1 MLSIKHVIILVVAV
15 LLLSIG
21 AAAFYKIFFT
31 AHSIKI
37 GYIFP
42 GPVNEKGWNMEHY
55 DAVKKACAHQ
65 GLELIYRDN
74 VPEAMDP
81 ASRAVE
87 SLIDEGALAA
97 EAEIAI
103 LMEYLPKQLSED
115 EVRSL
120 VKEAIAASG
129 AASPKDM
136 GKVMKELMP
145 KVKGRADG
153 KLVNEIV
160 KELLAQ

>member
-1 MLSIKHVIILVVAV
+1 MTLKEKLTADMKDAMKAKESGKQKLSVIRLVRGAIRQLEIDGKKGLQDEDVLGVISKEVKQRRDSIEDFKKGGRDDLVA
-15 LLLSIG
+15 
-21 AAAFYKIFFT
+21 
-31 AHSIKI
+31 
-37 GYIFP
+37 
-42 GPVNEKGWNMEHY
+42 
-55 DAVKKACAHQ
+55 
-65 GLELIYRDN
+65 
-74 VPEAMDP
+74 
-81 ASRAVE
+81 
-87 SLIDEGALAA
+87 AA

-103 LMEYLPKQLSED
+103 LMEYLPQQLSED
-115 EVRSL
+115 EVRNL

-153 KLVNEIV
+153 KLVNGIV

>member
-1 MLSIKHVIILVVAV
+1 MSLKDKLTADMKDAMKAREAGKLRLSVIRLVRGAIRQQEIDGQKELSDEDVLGVISKEVKQRRDSIEDFQKGGRDDLVAE
-15 LLLSIG
+15 
-21 AAAFYKIFFT
+21 AA
-31 AHSIKI
+31 
-37 GYIFP
+37 
-42 GPVNEKGWNMEHY
+42 
-55 DAVKKACAHQ
+55 
-65 GLELIYRDN
+65 
-74 VPEAMDP
+74 
-81 ASRAVE
+81 
-87 SLIDEGALAA
+87 
-97 EAEIAI
+97 AEIAV
-103 LMEYLPKQLSED
+103 LMEYLPQQLSED

>member
-1 MLSIKHVIILVVAV
+1 MSLKDKLTADMKDAMKAREAGKLRLSVIRLVRGAIRQQEIDGQKELSDEDVLGVISKEVKQRRDSIEDFKKGGRDDLVA
-15 LLLSIG
+15 
-21 AAAFYKIFFT
+21 
-31 AHSIKI
+31 
-37 GYIFP
+37 
-42 GPVNEKGWNMEHY
+42 
-55 DAVKKACAHQ
+55 
-65 GLELIYRDN
+65 
-74 VPEAMDP
+74 
-81 ASRAVE
+81 
-87 SLIDEGALAA
+87 AA

-103 LMEYLPKQLSED
+103 LMEYLPQQLSED

-129 AASPKDM
+129 ATSPKDM

-153 KLVNEIV
+153 KLVNGIV

>member
-1 MLSIKHVIILVVAV
+1 MSLKDKLTADMKDAMKAREAGKLRLSVIRLVRGAIRQQEIDGQKELSDEDVLGVISKEVKQRRDSIEDFKKGGRDDLVA
-15 LLLSIG
+15 
-21 AAAFYKIFFT
+21 
-31 AHSIKI
+31 
-37 GYIFP
+37 
-42 GPVNEKGWNMEHY
+42 E
-55 DAVKKACAHQ
+55 
-65 GLELIYRDN
+65 
-74 VPEAMDP
+74 
-81 ASRAVE
+81 
-87 SLIDEGALAA
+87 A

-103 LMEYLPKQLSED
+103 LMEYLPQQLSED
-115 EVRSL
+115 EVRNL

-153 KLVNEIV
+153 KLVNGIV

>member
-1 MLSIKHVIILVVAV
+1 MSLKDKLTADMKDAMKARGAGKLRLSVIRLVRGAIRQQEIDGQKELSDEDVLGVISKEVKQRRDSIEDFQKGGRDDLVA
-15 LLLSIG
+15 
-21 AAAFYKIFFT
+21 
-31 AHSIKI
+31 
-37 GYIFP
+37 
-42 GPVNEKGWNMEHY
+42 E
-55 DAVKKACAHQ
+55 
-65 GLELIYRDN
+65 
-74 VPEAMDP
+74 
-81 ASRAVE
+81 
-87 SLIDEGALAA
+87 A
-97 EAEIAI
+97 EAEIAV
-103 LMEYLPKQLSED
+103 LMEYLPQQLSED
-115 EVRSL
+115 EVRNL

>member
-1 MLSIKHVIILVVAV
+1 MTLKEKLTADMKDAMKAKESGKQRLSVIRLVRGAIRQLEIDGKKELQDEDVLGVISKEVKQRRDSIEDFKKGGRDDLVA
-15 LLLSIG
+15 
-21 AAAFYKIFFT
+21 
-31 AHSIKI
+31 
-37 GYIFP
+37 
-42 GPVNEKGWNMEHY
+42 
-55 DAVKKACAHQ
+55 
-65 GLELIYRDN
+65 
-74 VPEAMDP
+74 
-81 ASRAVE
+81 
-87 SLIDEGALAA
+87 AA

-103 LMEYLPKQLSED
+103 LMEYLPQQLSED
-115 EVRSL
+115 EVRNL